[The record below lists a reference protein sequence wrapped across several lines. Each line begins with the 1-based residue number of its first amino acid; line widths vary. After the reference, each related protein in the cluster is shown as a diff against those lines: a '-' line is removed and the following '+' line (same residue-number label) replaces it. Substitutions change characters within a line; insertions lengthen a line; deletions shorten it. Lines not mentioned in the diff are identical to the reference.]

1 MKYVAAIDVGGTSI
15 KAALVSED
23 LEVIQT
29 LAVPTPKND
38 PTGVEVARA
47 VTEIVKRL
55 SELQAVSAVG
65 LAVPGLLSEEEGIS
79 RWTGNLNWKDLPIR
93 DLISQV
99 VQLPT
104 AFGHDVRVGA
114 VAELRSGAAKNY
126 QQSIFIPIGTGIA
139 AALIIDGKIRSSD
152 GYAGEIGHLNVG
164 HDLPCVCGLQGCL
177 ETISS
182 AAAISR
188 EYAKRTGYEISAEE
202 ILKRTKSDD
211 HAWQVWEQA
220 MAYLAFALEDL
231 ITILAPEA
239 IIFGGGLSQAGDAL
253 ITPLNAILTNRLTF
267 QRRPDLLIAD
277 YGSKAGTIGCAII
290 ALDLLVKESLS

>member
-1 MKYVAAIDVGGTSI
+1 MNYVAAIDVGGTSI

-23 LEVIQT
+23 LEVLQT
-29 LAVPTPKND
+29 LSVPTPKSD
-38 PTGVEVARA
+38 PTGIET
-47 VTEIVKRL
+47 TEIIASIIKKL
-55 SELQAVSAVG
+55 GAAQTVSAIG
-65 LAVPGLLSEEEGIS
+65 LAVPGLLMEAKGIS
-79 RWTGNLNWKDLPIR
+79 RWTGNLRWKDLPIR
-93 DLISQV
+93 DLVSQA

-104 AFGHDVRVGA
+104 AFSHDVRVGA
-114 VAELRSGAAKNY
+114 IAELRNGAAKNY

-164 HDLPCVCGLQGCL
+164 HDIPCVCGLEGCL

-188 EYAKRTGYEISAEE
+188 EYAKRTGYEVSAKE
-202 ILKRTKSDD
+202 ILKRIKSDD

-220 MAYLAFALEDL
+220 IAYLAIALEDL

-239 IIFGGGLSQAGDAL
+239 IIFGGGLSQARDTLTA
-253 ITPLNAILTNRLTF
+253 PLKAILAERLTF
-267 QRRPDLLIAD
+267 QRRPDLLIAH
-277 YGSKAGTIGCAII
+277 YGSRAGTIGCAII
-290 ALDLLVKESLS
+290 ALDLLREGLQ

>member
-15 KAALVSED
+15 KAALVSEE
-23 LEVIQT
+23 LEVLET
-29 LAVPTPKND
+29 LVVPTPKND
-38 PTGVEVARA
+38 STGVEVAQA

-55 SELQAVSAVG
+55 SELHAVSAVG

-79 RWTGNLNWKDLPIR
+79 RWTGNLNWRDLPFR

-104 AFGHDVRVGA
+104 AFSHDVRVGA
-114 VAELRSGAAKNY
+114 LAELRNGAAKNY

-188 EYAKRTGYEISAEE
+188 EYAKRTGYEISAKE
-202 ILKRTKSDD
+202 ILKRTKNDD

-267 QRRPDLLIAD
+267 QRRPDLLIAH

-290 ALDLLVKESLS
+290 ALDLLEKESLS

>member
-1 MKYVAAIDVGGTSI
+1 MNYVAAIDVGGTSI

-23 LEVIQT
+23 LEVLQT
-29 LAVPTPKND
+29 LSVPTPKSD
-38 PTGVEVARA
+38 PTGIET
-47 VTEIVKRL
+47 TEIIASIIKKL
-55 SELQAVSAVG
+55 GAAQTVSAIG
-65 LAVPGLLSEEEGIS
+65 LAVPGLLMEAKGIS
-79 RWTGNLNWKDLPIR
+79 RWTGNLRWKDLPIR
-93 DLISQV
+93 DLVSQA

-104 AFGHDVRVGA
+104 AFSHDVRVGA
-114 VAELRSGAAKNY
+114 IAELRNGVAKNY

-164 HDLPCVCGLQGCL
+164 HDIPCVCGLEGCL

-188 EYAKRTGYEISAEE
+188 EYAKRTGYEVSAKE
-202 ILKRTKSDD
+202 ILKRIKSDD

-220 MAYLAFALEDL
+220 IAYLAIALEDL

-239 IIFGGGLSQAGDAL
+239 IIFGGGLSQARDTLTA
-253 ITPLNAILTNRLTF
+253 PLKAILAERLTF
-267 QRRPDLLIAD
+267 QRRPDLLIAH
-277 YGSKAGTIGCAII
+277 YGSRAGTIGCAII
-290 ALDLLVKESLS
+290 ALDLLREGLQ